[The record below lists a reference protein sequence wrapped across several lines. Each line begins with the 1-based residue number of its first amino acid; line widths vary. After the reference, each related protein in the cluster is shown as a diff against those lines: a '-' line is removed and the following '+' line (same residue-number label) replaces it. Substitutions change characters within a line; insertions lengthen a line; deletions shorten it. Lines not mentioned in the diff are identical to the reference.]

1 MENAAAGHMQLI
13 DWLLSTITGAR
24 TINRIE
30 ASGFTRYK
38 GTAIPPFEFANKM
51 LKGDIIEATAFNDNI
66 CGTDITKL
74 SDKYLYVYNYS
85 PESLHCLKGEPRV
98 EVLPI
103 ECIAPDDVR
112 LKRMI
117 KDYSNNQNFSGK
129 DMCYQFLEDEKKD
142 WEIDYKNHCIILQTG
157 SRLNLKKAIR
167 QIKAF
172 NNEHH
177 MLSNLDN
184 FIQ

>member
-13 DWLLSTITGAR
+13 DWLLSTITGVRA
-24 TINRIE
+24 INRIE

-74 SDKYLYVYNYS
+74 SDKYLYVCNYS
-85 PESLHCLKGEPRV
+85 PESLHCLKGESRV
-98 EVLPI
+98 QVLPI

-117 KDYSNNQNFSGK
+117 KDYSNYQGCSGE
-129 DMCYQFLEDEKKD
+129 DICHHFLEDEKKD
-142 WEIDYKNHCIILQTG
+142 
-157 SRLNLKKAIR
+157 
-167 QIKAF
+167 
-172 NNEHH
+172 
-177 MLSNLDN
+177 
-184 FIQ
+184 